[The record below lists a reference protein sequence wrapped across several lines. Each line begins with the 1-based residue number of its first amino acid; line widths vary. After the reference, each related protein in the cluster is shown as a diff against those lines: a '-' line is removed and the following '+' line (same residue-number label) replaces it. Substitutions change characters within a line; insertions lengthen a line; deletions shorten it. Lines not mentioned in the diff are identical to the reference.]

1 MHDSHVLEEDTGKG
15 SVALRVHWTECTDLC
30 FASSL
35 KSVQF
40 RKGRVEIYIPVQKPL
55 LHRYIQGRDSGRLLW
70 WTDVRIAALTS

>member
-1 MHDSHVLEEDTGKG
+1 MALRGALTRVLVRTLVPVNGFLAIVSLWIGETMHDSHVLKEATGKG

-40 RKGRVEIYIPVQKPL
+40 RTGSR
-55 LHRYIQGRDSGRLLW
+55 
-70 WTDVRIAALTS
+70 